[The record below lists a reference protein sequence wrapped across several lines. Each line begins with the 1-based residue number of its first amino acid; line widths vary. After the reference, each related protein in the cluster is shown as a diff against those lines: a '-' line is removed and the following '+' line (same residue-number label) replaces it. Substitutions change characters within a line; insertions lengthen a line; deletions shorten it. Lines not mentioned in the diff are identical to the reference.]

1 MPIIKIDDKDYDTET
16 FSDEAKAQLQSLQ
29 FVDQE
34 LAKLQAQAAVLQ
46 TARIAYAKALNDALG
61 TELVFNGQCR
71 SCIKAP
77 QSLAERLQFES
88 EWLHGLVLFRGLA
101 RGLF

>member
-1 MPIIKIDDKDYDTET
+1 MTAIKIDNKDYDTDT
-16 FSDEAKAQLQSLQ
+16 FTDEAKAQLQSLQ

-61 TELVFNGQCR
+61 TELVFNG
-71 SCIKAP
+71 
-77 QSLAERLQFES
+77 
-88 EWLHGLVLFRGLA
+88 
-101 RGLF
+101 

>member
-16 FSDEAKAQLQSLQ
+16 LSDEARAQLTSVQ

-34 LAKLQAQAAVLQ
+34 LAKLNAQVAVLQ

-61 TELVFNGQCR
+61 TDLVF
-71 SCIKAP
+71 K
-77 QSLAERLQFES
+77 
-88 EWLHGLVLFRGLA
+88 
-101 RGLF
+101 

>member
-1 MPIIKIDDKDYDTET
+1 MPIIKIDDKDYDTDT
-16 FSDEAKAQLQSLQ
+16 FSDEAKSQIQSIQ

-61 TELVFNGQCR
+61 TELVFNG
-71 SCIKAP
+71 
-77 QSLAERLQFES
+77 
-88 EWLHGLVLFRGLA
+88 
-101 RGLF
+101 